1 MLMLQRCCIL
11 LVAASALLASTG
23 CATHDRR
30 DTAYD
35 PKINQGQSLFDQ
47 MPNWER
53 RCLHKG
59 VNRC

>member
-1 MLMLQRCCIL
+1 MKISQRCCTV
-11 LVAASALLASTG
+11 LVAVSLLALAG

-53 RCLHKG
+53 KCQSRQG